1 MPMPGV
7 QSPKKQSSKKYRILL
22 FLLMAVLGIFGAVF
36 VFVHPRGSALDTGLA
51 STALA
56 HGAGLN
62 EHALK
67 LQVEQLVKTALE
79 HELALKEQT
88 LQQQVHQLTTENDKL
103 KHALATKEEQAP
115 TIAWAVTVS
124 KDGPIADGAV
134 VLMESIIQAM
144 LGHSK
149 FRHAFVAF
157 VVPEAPR
164 AARMLEQLGW
174 RVLIKPMPLTLESIQ
189 GALKEKLMQTGCCG
203 GNELLKL

>member
-1 MPMPGV
+1 MPGV

-36 VFVHPRGSALDTGLA
+36 VFVHPKVSALDTGLA

-56 HGAGLN
+56 HGSGLN

-67 LQVEQLVKTALE
+67 LQVEQLTA
-79 HELALKEQT
+79 
-88 LQQQVHQLTTENDKL
+88 ENDKL

-164 AARMLEQLGW
+164 AARMLEQLG
-174 RVLIKPMPLTLESIQ
+174 
-189 GALKEKLMQTGCCG
+189 
-203 GNELLKL
+203 

>member
-1 MPMPGV
+1 MPAAK
-7 QSPKKQSSKKYRILL
+7 SPKKHRILL

-36 VFVHPRGSALDTGLA
+36 IFLYPRGLDTGPA

-56 HGAGLN
+56 PGAGLN

-79 HELALKEQT
+79 HELALKEQA
-88 LQQQVHQLTTENDKL
+88 LQQQVEQLTTENDKL
-103 KHALATKEEQAP
+103 KHALAIKQEQAP

-174 RVLIKPMPLTLESIQ
+174 RVLIKPMPLTVESIQ
-189 GALKEKLMQTGCCG
+189 GALKENIMKKGCCG